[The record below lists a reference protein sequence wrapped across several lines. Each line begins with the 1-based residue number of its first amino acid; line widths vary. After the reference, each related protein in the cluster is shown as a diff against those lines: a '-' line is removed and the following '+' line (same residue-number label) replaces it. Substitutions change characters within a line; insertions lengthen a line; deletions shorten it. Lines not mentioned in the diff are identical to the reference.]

1 MMEAFVVAAVRTPV
15 GRRGGALAH
24 MHPADL
30 SAVVLRELIE
40 RSGVDPSAIDDVLM
54 GCVGQVGAQ
63 ASNIARTAV
72 LSAGLPETVPGT
84 TIDRQCGSSQQ
95 AVHFAAASVASGMQD
110 LVIAAGVEV
119 MSLVPLGSATTAGE
133 AAQLGHPRKGQS
145 WQQRFGNHAFTQ
157 FAGADLIA
165 ERWKITREQM
175 EVYALE
181 SHRRAITAQEE
192 HSFADEIIAVN
203 DMADDEGP
211 RRNTSLRKM
220 AGLDPLGVDS
230 RLTAATSSQLSDGA
244 AGLLIASARA
254 VQTHNL
260 KPIARISAADVI
272 GSDPYEM
279 LSGTIPATRRALKKA
294 GLSMA
299 DIGHAEVNEA
309 FASVVLAWQKELNAD
324 PETTNPLGG
333 AIALGH
339 PLGATGARLMTS
351 LVHAMRRNQTQ
362 WGLQVMCE
370 GGGMANATV
379 LELLT

>member
-72 LSAGLPETVPGT
+72 LSAGLPETVSGT

-119 MSLVPLGSATTAGE
+119 MSLVPMGSATTAGE
-133 AAQLGHPRKGQS
+133 AAQLGHPRKGQG

-220 AGLDPLGVDS
+220 AGLDPLSVDS

-260 KPIARISAADVI
+260 KPIARISAADVF

-294 GLSMA
+294 GRSMA
-299 DIGHAEVNEA
+299 DIGHFEVNEA

-324 PETTNPLGG
+324 PEMTNPLGG

-379 LELLT
+379 LELMT

>member
-203 DMADDEGP
+203 DMADD
-211 RRNTSLRKM
+211 
-220 AGLDPLGVDS
+220 S

-299 DIGHAEVNEA
+299 DIGHFEVNEA